1 MGLHLVFIFE
11 ILIYLHLYLISYDI
25 TNVIFP
31 YSHVWKLELT
41 TKIKGIKE
49 QYIYITRGTCNL
61 NIDQVHLKVIHATR

>member
-25 TNVIFP
+25 TNAIFP

-41 TKIKGIKE
+41 TKIKGVKE
-49 QYIYITRGTCNL
+49 QYIYITRGKILFTIN
-61 NIDQVHLKVIHATR
+61 